1 MDFESIQNGQE
12 SKEVINTGSIS
23 NFENK
28 LDNSSEDYIQIIK
41 DKIKALQ
48 NRHEDLTKQSM
59 AFRDSS
65 GPVGVDSPILKALE
79 DEIDTLTKE
88 LEKNEGEIDD
98 FETQKNKLFVA
109 IDKMGGV
116 YSSTL
121 DEDLDV
127 DEREGKIVDVI
138 MGKQGI
144 RTIPRSVIYG
154 SEKNLRVQVE
164 DLIELRKSELN

>member
-1 MDFESIQNGQE
+1 
-12 SKEVINTGSIS
+12 
-23 NFENK
+23 
-28 LDNSSEDYIQIIK
+28 
-41 DKIKALQ
+41 
-48 NRHEDLTKQSM
+48 
-59 AFRDSS
+59 
-65 GPVGVDSPILKALE
+65 
-79 DEIDTLTKE
+79 
-88 LEKNEGEIDD
+88 
-98 FETQKNKLFVA
+98 
-109 IDKMGGV
+109 MGGV

-127 DEREGKIVDVI
+127 DEIEGKIVDVI